1 MNGLNRTIRQWKKK
15 QQTKLW
21 PATVSYCG
29 LWSEDFHGFLFDNPY
44 LDDGRVAKQ
53 FFWCLWKRKSFCH
66 PDKLGWQHNYNQ
78 TCQIKFF
85 PQLREVWG
93 KFFIDPVTP
102 SRVNNYKRLFFSG
115 ILIHD
120 TKGWYGP
127 FGSPKS
133 YLILQL
139 FGLRSLICPRGCRR
153 LNEWSEISSNA
164 QNTSCNL
171 KNIFGRWARIK
182 NIEQKL
188 CSILILEVEAR
199 YCCETVRLLPAWK
212 ITKCLLEM
220 W

>member
-139 FGLRSLICPRGCRR
+139 FVSQIRGVAADLMSGQKSQVTLKIPLVTLKTSLD
-153 LNEWSEISSNA
+153 A
-164 QNTSCNL
+164 
-171 KNIFGRWARIK
+171 GRVSK
-182 NIEQKL
+182 
-188 CSILILEVEAR
+188 ILSRNSV
-199 YCCETVRLLPAWK
+199 VF
-212 ITKCLLEM
+212 
-220 W
+220 